1 MRVLVTND
9 DGLHAPGIAHLA
21 NAAVAAGHDVVA
33 VAPEENMSGSAA
45 AIGDLGDQ
53 SSIRCRRMELDRV
66 PGVEAYA
73 LDGAPALC
81 VIVSLLEA
89 FGDRPDIVLSGIN
102 PGLNTGR
109 SATHSGTVG
118 AVITAANFGVSG
130 VAVSIAGHEPQVRNW
145 DAAARVGVQV
155 LDWVGSLDSLT
166 TVNVS
171 VPDLPAEELREPRFG
186 ELGTMGAIHT
196 EIAHRDDEWLHL
208 GFRDTE
214 VQLPE
219 GSDTRLASDGHV
231 VVTAIQGLRSVT
243 LAPHHS
249 EALLHHAH
257 PTAHR
262 GDAAGRDGR
271 PAERGGP

>member
-89 FGDRPDIVLSGIN
+89 FGDRPDIEDPCV
-102 PGLNTGR
+102 P
-109 SATHSGTVG
+109 
-118 AVITAANFGVSG
+118 
-130 VAVSIAGHEPQVRNW
+130 EPMLRVTTRTETTLTRVPYRN
-145 DAAARVGVQV
+145 V
-155 LDWVGSLDSLT
+155 
-166 TVNVS
+166 
-171 VPDLPAEELREPRFG
+171 
-186 ELGTMGAIHT
+186 
-196 EIAHRDDEWLHL
+196 
-208 GFRDTE
+208 GFRC
-214 VQLPE
+214 VR
-219 GSDTRLASDGHV
+219 RL
-231 VVTAIQGLRSVT
+231 R
-243 LAPHHS
+243 
-249 EALLHHAH
+249 
-257 PTAHR
+257 
-262 GDAAGRDGR
+262 
-271 PAERGGP
+271 